1 MSASREDKRKAI
13 DSYSVWVE
21 ELMKMVAEAE
31 KRGIPK
37 EWSENFIIAML
48 PPVFRKEA
56 PDVRLP

>member
-1 MSASREDKRKAI
+1 MSVLKEDKRKAI

-21 ELMKMVAEAE
+21 ELMNMVAEAE
-31 KRGIPK
+31 KRGIPR

-48 PPVFRKEA
+48 PPVFRKEV